1 MSEHFHFTAAQANMK
16 RALALAKDFVSQ
28 KSMLPVLHS
37 VVLTGK
43 AGDSFLTLTATNLES
58 VLRVRV
64 AANVLNSGSMSATYT
79 VLRDLVNTLPGDE
92 PIEFKVEDDLRVEIV
107 SGGRAMETNLIL
119 FDPDEYPLIPEVP
132 YDGEN
137 TTSCTLNGQVIQR
150 VAAEVAPLSAS
161 DTTRPTLTGVSMRF
175 SGGNL
180 EAAAT
185 DGFRLARLILPN
197 PCSIDEAI
205 IVPAISFSPLTKLVK
220 LVADSQDLDPEFL
233 PVQMVIEKKTG
244 RVFWSVD
251 DGYIATMLINGNY
264 PDFHPIIPKTAV
276 TRATVGSKD
285 VHERVQ
291 VVGVIASESDSS
303 SIFIEAAASDGKEAF
318 RMSATSVAVGDAD
331 GDMPAVVEG
340 PDIKMAVAAKYLTK
354 SLAIFKGDDDVI
366 FSMLSPMDPL
376 MLTWRKDDALLHLIM
391 PMHQSR

>member
-1 MSEHFHFTAAQANMK
+1 
-16 RALALAKDFVSQ
+16 
-28 KSMLPVLHS
+28 
-37 VVLTGK
+37 
-43 AGDSFLTLTATNLES
+43 
-58 VLRVRV
+58 
-64 AANVLNSGSMSATYT
+64 
-79 VLRDLVNTLPGDE
+79 
-92 PIEFKVEDDLRVEIV
+92 
-107 SGGRAMETNLIL
+107 METNLIL

-132 YDGEN
+132 TGKTI
-137 TTSCTLNGQVIQR
+137 TTCTLNGKVIQR
-150 VAAEVAPLSAS
+150 VAAEVAPLAAA

-175 SGGNL
+175 SAGAL
-180 EAAAT
+180 EAAST

-197 PCSIDEAI
+197 PCSIEKAI
-205 IVPAISFSPLTKLVK
+205 IVPAISFTPLAKLVK
-220 LVADSQDLDPEFL
+220 LTAESQDLDPEFL
-233 PVQMVIEKKTG
+233 PVQMVIENKTD
-244 RVFWSVD
+244 RVFWSVEG
-251 DGYIATMLINGNY
+251 GYIATMLINGNY

-366 FSMLSPMDPL
+366 FNMQTPMDPL